1 VFWLCPQ
8 DGSPEQTA
16 ERRVRVPSARRGHCV
31 RGGRGLALVAT
42 NQWEETSAYIF
53 KGWATH
59 PMSCSP
65 HRDEVRPEPLCLH
78 LGPLSSSQD
87 GLFAEDIQMY
97 KEQIRP
103 TPSPLTSRKKAA
115 ERAQSDIKQ
124 AFFFWVLN
132 VCGGG
137 AGGEG
142 QGMKS
147 ELCVFKVLIHNL
159 FP

>member
-1 VFWLCPQ
+1 
-8 DGSPEQTA
+8 
-16 ERRVRVPSARRGHCV
+16 
-31 RGGRGLALVAT
+31 
-42 NQWEETSAYIF
+42 
-53 KGWATH
+53 
-59 PMSCSP
+59 MSHGP
-65 HRDEVRPEPLCLH
+65 HGDEVRPLCLH

-87 GLFAEDIQMY
+87 GFFAEDIQMY

-124 AFFFWVLN
+124 DFFFWSLN

-137 AGGEG
+137 PGGEG
-142 QGMKS
+142 QRMKS